1 MTEREWV
8 KEKSK
13 PYIAAEI
20 ARYQK
25 IVDAME
31 IFGEEMTVI
40 NFKAHIGIEGNDSRW
55 RGKKKEE
62 KPKEEETN
70 FLDFMRDNIATARIR
85 ESTRGQKL
93 VTLKA
98 LTEFDKITKFS
109 DLTVQNLRAFDKW
122 LRADGTRSDV
132 CVCKQLSQKPA
143 NTM

>member
-1 MTEREWV
+1 MTEREWA

-25 IVDAME
+25 IIDAME

-40 NFKAHIGIEGNDSRW
+40 NFKAHIGIECNDSRW

-70 FLDFMRDNIATARIR
+70 FLYFMRDNIATAKIR

-98 LTEFDKITKFS
+98 LTEFYKIT
-109 DLTVQNLRAFDKW
+109 
-122 LRADGTRSDV
+122 
-132 CVCKQLSQKPA
+132 
-143 NTM
+143 